1 MKKRMMLAVGSLAAG
16 FAVSLA
22 TPSAHAGVVD
32 HGLDSPAVQD
42 STHTLG
48 AVVQG
53 ALDGASQGTAHHHPA
68 HHAHAPHHTHATHKG
83 HAHAPH
89 HAAHHGHQAHPGHP
103 GHTAPGSHPGPAPH
117 GGHGH

>member
-16 FAVSLA
+16 FAVALA

-42 STHTLG
+42 GAHTLG

-53 ALDGASQGTAHHHPA
+53 ALDGASQGTARHHHPA
-68 HHAHAPHHTHATHKG
+68 HHAHAPHHTHAKHEKHAPHK
-83 HAHAPH
+83 APHAPH
-89 HAAHHGHQAHPGHP
+89 HPAHHGHEGH
-103 GHTAPGSHPGPAPH
+103 PGSHPGPAPH